1 MKRTLTTMIAL
12 LVLSAGAAAANMQD
26 PPKPPKAAPTPKPEA
41 RAFTMFSSSGK
52 GQSYLGVDI
61 REITADRVAPLK
73 LKEERGVEI
82 TMVDR
87 DAPAGKAG
95 LKEGDVVLE
104 FNGARV
110 EGEEQLRRLLR
121 ETPAGRKVTLGIS
134 RDGQPMQIEATL
146 AARETMMRAAPGRVI
161 RVNPEINLPDI
172 QIPAVE
178 MVWRSYSRRTGMM
191 VDNLTPQLGEFF
203 GVKSGEGVLVRSVE
217 KGSAAEAAGLK
228 AGDVI
233 TKVDNEA
240 IDDRND
246 WNRVLRRKGGPMT
259 LTIVRDKRE
268 QSVTINLPEVKGGEE
283 GRFFEWDSD
292 TGFNYEFN
300 TERLDK
306 ALRHLRE
313 LDADRIVERHVRV
326 QKTLAESMA
335 RTQKRMEQMQER
347 MQKDFKE
354 RQEKMQKRHE
364 DLRLK
369 LERAARSYQ
378 MV

>member
-1 MKRTLTTMIAL
+1 MKRAITSTIAL
-12 LVLSAGAAAANMQD
+12 LALSAIAAAGNMQD
-26 PPKPPKAAPTPKPEA
+26 PPKPPKPAPAPKAET
-41 RAFTMFSSSGK
+41 RAYTMVTAGGK

-104 FNGARV
+104 FNGTRV
-110 EGEEQLRRLLR
+110 EGEEQLRRMLR

-146 AARETMMRAAPGRVI
+146 AARDSMMRAAPGRVI
-161 RVNPEINLPDI
+161 RVNPEINIPDI

-203 GVKSGEGVLVRSVE
+203 GVKSGEGVLIRSVE

-233 TKVDNEA
+233 TKVDNES
-240 IDDRND
+240 IEDRND

-268 QSVTINLPEVKGGEE
+268 QNVTITLPEVKGGDES
-283 GRFFEWDSD
+283 RFFEWDGES
-292 TGFNYEFN
+292 GFNYEFD

-306 ALRHLRE
+306 ALRRLRDLE
-313 LDADRIVERHVRV
+313 IERIADGRVKLGKSFSESYERMH
-326 QKTLAESMA
+326 
-335 RTQKRMEQMQER
+335 KRLEQMQER
-347 MQKDFKE
+347 LHKDLKQQ
-354 RQEKMQKRHE
+354 QEKIQKQQE
-364 DLRLK
+364 QIRLK
-369 LERAARSYQ
+369 MERVGRSYQ